1 MEQKRTLLIWE
12 GPERPFK
19 KRDKKFYS
27 KMIPLVVA
35 IVLFLTFAGQ
45 FMIIIVFLSLLFAA
59 YALYATPPKKSS
71 YVLTTEGVEVEGE
84 SIPWKKMESY
94 FISNNNEGTV
104 INLDLNVGSLMKR
117 RFLIPDSIETLE
129 KATKIIEQYVKRKEP
144 TNENKS
150 SASKIINRIGLSL
163 KEE

>member
-1 MEQKRTLLIWE
+1 M
-12 GPERPFK
+12 
-19 KRDKKFYS
+19 
-27 KMIPLVVA
+27 V
-35 IVLFLTFAGQ
+35 
-45 FMIIIVFLSLLFAA
+45 
-59 YALYATPPKKSS
+59 
-71 YVLTTEGVEVEGE
+71 
-84 SIPWKKMESY
+84 
-94 FISNNNEGTV
+94 
-104 INLDLNVGSLMKR
+104 NVGSLMKR